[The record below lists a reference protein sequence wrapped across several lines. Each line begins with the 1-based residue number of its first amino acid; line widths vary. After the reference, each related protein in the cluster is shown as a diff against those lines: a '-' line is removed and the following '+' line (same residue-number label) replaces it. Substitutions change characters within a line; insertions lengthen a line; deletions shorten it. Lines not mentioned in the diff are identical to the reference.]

1 MFENQIVPKSSDR
14 TNENLQAPESVNNI
28 DSSGKVYFDTQEAI
42 RDFDAESQANS
53 SENVEVNPT
62 AQVDSRVATF
72 IANARVLM
80 KHQDYNLALN
90 LLRSASNRNSKNP
103 TTLKMLADCLDKVNR
118 CSEAIIARKALVT
131 YDYGFNSLYGYATA
145 LYKSGEDQAAMDKY
159 YEALSVLKEE
169 NELLFDLYKNM
180 GNIFV
185 KQGDFDAAEEYYN
198 KAYTVNPQ
206 SDVLLVN
213 FGTLEV
219 QRNDFDKSLFC
230 FRKAVELN
238 PENDK
243 AWVGLAMVHN
253 QLSDVELAWANL
265 ESALDIN
272 PQNRTAIH
280 LAANWGVRDGRI
292 QKSIEF
298 LQTYLSQVEN
308 DEEMSLVLINL
319 YCMSHQIDNALLEME
334 RVLLWNPDNTEV
346 RNLRKKLSSS
356 HKVAVCL

>member
-1 MFENQIVPKSSDR
+1 MFENQFVQKSSDQAS
-14 TNENLQAPESVNNI
+14 ENINSPESAKI
-28 DSSGKVYFDTQEAI
+28 ADSSGPVYLNAQDAI
-42 RDFDAESQANS
+42 RDFDAESQILSSQNS
-53 SENVEVNPT
+53 DNK
-62 AQVDSRVATF
+62 VDSRVASF

-90 LLRSASNRNSKNP
+90 LLRTASNRNSKNP

-118 CSEAIIARKALVT
+118 GSEAMIARKALVT
-131 YDYGFNSLYGYATA
+131 YDYGFNSLFGYATA

-169 NELLFDLYKNM
+169 NDLLFDLYKNM

-230 FRKAVELN
+230 FRKAVEIN

-253 QLSDVELAWANL
+253 QFGDNELAWANL

-280 LAANWGVRDGRI
+280 LAANWGVRDSRI
-292 QKSIEF
+292 QKAIEF
-298 LQTYLSQVEN
+298 MQNYLAQVES

-334 RVLLWNPDNTEV
+334 RVLLWNPDNADV
-346 RNLRKKLSSS
+346 RDLRKKLSTS
-356 HKVAVCL
+356 HKEAVCQ